1 MEIARGSSYT
11 SILII
16 PLIKMSFCETL
27 HGRQPWLELELP
39 WEPMGSSPERG
50 KRGKEEGEGE

>member
-1 MEIARGSSYT
+1 MG
-11 SILII
+11 
-16 PLIKMSFCETL
+16 
-27 HGRQPWLELELP
+27 GQPWLELELP